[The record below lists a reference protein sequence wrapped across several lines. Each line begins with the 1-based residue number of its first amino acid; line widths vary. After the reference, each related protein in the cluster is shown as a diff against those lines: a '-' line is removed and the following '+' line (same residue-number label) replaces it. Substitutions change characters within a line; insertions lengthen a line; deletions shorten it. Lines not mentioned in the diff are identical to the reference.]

1 MADLDKRAAAVT
13 SVLQAS
19 DGKSAEVTQQA
30 LDLLPKPSVVAVDYL
45 WKLLV
50 FGLLVILIVAL
61 AGVIALIADGNDKTD
76 PAIALTIF
84 TTTLAGLLGLFAP
97 SPAESNT

>member
-1 MADLDKRAAAVT
+1 MAGIEERAAAVT
-13 SVLQAS
+13 SVLSAT
-19 DGKSAEVTQQA
+19 DGKTPEVIKQA
-30 LDLLPKPSVVAVDYL
+30 LELLPKPSTVAVDYL

-50 FGLLVILIVAL
+50 FGLLVILIIAL
-61 AGVIALIADGNDKTD
+61 AGVIALISDGNDKTD

-97 SPAESNT
+97 SPTESTD